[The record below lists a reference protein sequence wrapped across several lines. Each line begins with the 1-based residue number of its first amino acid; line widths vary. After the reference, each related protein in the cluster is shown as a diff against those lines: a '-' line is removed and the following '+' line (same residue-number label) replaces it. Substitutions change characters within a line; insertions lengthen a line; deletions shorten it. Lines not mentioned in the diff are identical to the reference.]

1 MKRTKFATAL
11 MIITAGSILYS
22 ELPARAGGIELD
34 RVDITFKRNH
44 DDAYGNDYGD
54 EGYDRD
60 YRRDM
65 PPLPHHDSRPRG
77 PGHGFHDRPGGH
89 MPAPPHREPGRN
101 TPPPQPHRGK

>member
-54 EGYDRD
+54 EDYDRD

-65 PPLPHHDSRPRG
+65 PPPPPPHHRGPRGHMPPPHRRPGG

-89 MPAPPHREPGRN
+89 MPPPPHRGR
-101 TPPPQPHRGK
+101 